1 MKLIA
6 DSGSTSTHWVLIDS
20 NNQQKEIFTK
30 GINPFLQNEDEIYNL
45 LKAEFDYTITD
56 DVEIFFFGAGCANA
70 EKNSI
75 VEKALLRYFPNANI
89 LVDSDLMGA
98 CKSVLKNSE
107 GIVSILGTGS
117 NSCYYDGERIV
128 KNISPLGFILGDEG
142 SGAYLGRKLLSDI
155 LKNQLSKEVQNLF
168 FEKYKTTQT
177 EIQENVYK
185 KPFPNRYMASFTVFL
200 SENIVNKEL
209 QSIVKDGFREF
220 IRRNI
225 FQYPESKK
233 LRLNFVGS
241 IAFAFEPQLREVI
254 EEMDCSVGAIV
265 QNPMSGLVDYYLEG

>member
-1 MKLIA
+1 MRLIA

-20 NNQQKEIFTK
+20 NNQQKEIYTK
-30 GINPFLQNEDEIYNL
+30 GINPFLQNEDDIYNL
-45 LKAEFDYTITD
+45 LKAEFDYTIK
-56 DVEIFFFGAGCANA
+56 ENINIYFFGAGCANA

-75 VEKALLRYFPNANI
+75 VEKALLRYFPKAKVF
-89 LVDSDLMGA
+89 VDSDLMGA
-98 CKSVLKNSE
+98 CKALLKNSE

-168 FEKYKTTQT
+168 FEKYKTTQA

-200 SENIVNKEL
+200 SENIGNEEL
-209 QSIVKDGFREF
+209 QNIVKDGFREF

-225 FQYPESKK
+225 FQYPESKN
-233 LRLNFVGS
+233 LPLNFVGS

-254 EEMDCSVGAIV
+254 EEMGCSLGAIV
-265 QNPMSGLVDYYLEG
+265 QSPMNGLVDYYLEG